1 MGETGEPEPE
11 LTEEASVS
19 LPVWFETKEL
29 SESSAELLDDVVD
42 AADDET
48 CRMDAMSGAL

>member
-1 MGETGEPEPE
+1 LGETGEPEPE